1 MNEFF
6 AHLLPAEVWQTRRV
20 EENGLCY
27 LEFTSQDVE
36 LLHRLGIEV
45 DNLGPRL
52 VACMWNEREPQ
63 EIGGY
68 LVVDNV
74 GDGLAFDGW
83 HSSFAE
89 VTPVAIHN
97 LARAHDG

>member
-1 MNEFF
+1 MLPKRMNEFLRD
-6 AHLLPAEVWQTRRV
+6 LLPDEVWQTRRI

-63 EIGGY
+63 ESADTSSWTTSRWAC
-68 LVVDNV
+68 LRWA
-74 GDGLAFDGW
+74 AFV
-83 HSSFAE
+83 FR
-89 VTPVAIHN
+89 PK
-97 LARAHDG
+97 